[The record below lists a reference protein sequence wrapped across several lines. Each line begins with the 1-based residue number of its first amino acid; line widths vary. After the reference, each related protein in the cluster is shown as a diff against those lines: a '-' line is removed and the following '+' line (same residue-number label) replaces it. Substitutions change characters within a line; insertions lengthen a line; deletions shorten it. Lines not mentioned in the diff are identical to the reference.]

1 MSWFP
6 AIPTWPLQ
14 SPLPPNGSRL
24 VMSPSG
30 FVRLPKIVQCSK
42 KRGRYLITSSAY
54 NLPTA
59 EKRWNVSAPVGF
71 LSQFVT

>member
-14 SPLPPNGSRL
+14 SALPPNGSRL

-42 KRGRYLITSSAY
+42 KKGPLFDH
-54 NLPTA
+54 L
-59 EKRWNVSAPVGF
+59 VG
-71 LSQFVT
+71 V